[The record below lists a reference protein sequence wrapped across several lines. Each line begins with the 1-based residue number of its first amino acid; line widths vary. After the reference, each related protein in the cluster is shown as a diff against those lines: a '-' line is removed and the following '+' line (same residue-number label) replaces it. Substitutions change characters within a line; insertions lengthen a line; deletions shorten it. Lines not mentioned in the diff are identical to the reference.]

1 MRYDHSNMKL
11 TIEKRTK
18 RTETTKG
25 FSQKYIFAIF
35 FLSMPELL
43 DIIMIFRNPTDRKKK
58 NTFKSDFKTCARQ
71 VLRMTTNYYYL
82 FGFLHYNFFV

>member
-1 MRYDHSNMKL
+1 MVHKHDEKYELRAEMRYDHSNMKL
-11 TIEKRTK
+11 TIERRTN

-35 FLSMPELL
+35 FLSMPELP

-58 NTFKSDFKTCARQ
+58 RIHFKNPISKHVPDKCS
-71 VLRMTTNYYYL
+71 
-82 FGFLHYNFFV
+82 G